1 MSQVFPPFRPE
12 DVQAAFAAVLVDEW
26 ARAGVTHAV
35 ACPGSRST
43 PLLVA
48 LAEAAEE
55 GLVRLHVVLDERSA
69 GFFALGLAKA
79 SGVPAPV
86 VTTSG
91 TAAAELHAAVI
102 EADHAGVPMVAVTAD
117 RPAELHDWGA
127 PQTVRQE
134 GMFGTSVR
142 WAASP
147 GAPEAATA
155 WAWRSLAARAVLEA
169 MGGPRRPGPVH
180 LNLAFREPLIGRA
193 SAFFGSLGPPSGG
206 QPGWPDERREV
217 GKQQVTDNQTGRRA
231 VLGTLPQ
238 DEPST
243 ATAPALMAPVRD
255 EPSAQIGPAPA
266 ALARG
271 ERGPALALLRE
282 GRPGRAPWHEVAS
295 RASEVPA
302 GVVEALLAAGQCGL
316 VVAGQG
322 AGSAG
327 AVRALSQATG
337 WPVLADPLSG
347 CRWRGSV
354 CGADALL
361 RTTVVRG
368 WRPEAVVR
376 LGSPWASR
384 VLNEWLGDLDCPQW
398 LIDRWGRWSA
408 PDRVPGQL
416 VAADPEAVCRAVAA
430 RAAQRAAPSAA
441 AGAAVPARTGESR
454 WGQMWASAEAATQR
468 AIDAVLSTKY
478 ELTGPV
484 VARTLVRCLP
494 PGATLVVASSMP
506 VRDLE
511 WWGGPRDDL
520 RVLSN
525 RGANGIDGV
534 LSTAL
539 GVATAISS
547 GGQTVE
553 GTASGSSAR
562 PGGDNSSGDGARVVA
577 LVGDLA
583 FAYDASALLWAQK
596 RGLSLDVVVVD
607 NSGGGIFSFL
617 PQARLQ
623 PPERFERLWGTPHE
637 LDLVAL
643 ARTYGAEGQAL
654 QGPED
659 LGFAMSSPQARPG
672 ARVWVATTSRQSEL
686 ALREE
691 LWSAVEAEV
700 RASQAQQGVLGA

>member
-1 MSQVFPPFRPE
+1 
-12 DVQAAFAAVLVDEW
+12 
-26 ARAGVTHAV
+26 
-35 ACPGSRST
+35 
-43 PLLVA
+43 
-48 LAEAAEE
+48 
-55 GLVRLHVVLDERSA
+55 
-69 GFFALGLAKA
+69 
-79 SGVPAPV
+79 
-86 VTTSG
+86 
-91 TAAAELHAAVI
+91 
-102 EADHAGVPMVAVTAD
+102 
-117 RPAELHDWGA
+117 
-127 PQTVRQE
+127 
-134 GMFGTSVR
+134 
-142 WAASP
+142 
-147 GAPEAATA
+147 
-155 WAWRSLAARAVLEA
+155 
-169 MGGPRRPGPVH
+169 
-180 LNLAFREPLIGRA
+180 
-193 SAFFGSLGPPSGG
+193 
-206 QPGWPDERREV
+206 
-217 GKQQVTDNQTGRRA
+217 
-231 VLGTLPQ
+231 
-238 DEPST
+238 
-243 ATAPALMAPVRD
+243 
-255 EPSAQIGPAPA
+255 
-266 ALARG
+266 
-271 ERGPALALLRE
+271 
-282 GRPGRAPWHEVAS
+282 
-295 RASEVPA
+295 
-302 GVVEALLAAGQCGL
+302 
-316 VVAGQG
+316 
-322 AGSAG
+322 
-327 AVRALSQATG
+327 
-337 WPVLADPLSG
+337 
-347 CRWRGSV
+347 
-354 CGADALL
+354 
-361 RTTVVRG
+361 
-368 WRPEAVVR
+368 
-376 LGSPWASR
+376 
-384 VLNEWLGDLDCPQW
+384 
-398 LIDRWGRWSA
+398 
-408 PDRVPGQL
+408 
-416 VAADPEAVCRAVAA
+416 
-430 RAAQRAAPSAA
+430 
-441 AGAAVPARTGESR
+441 
-454 WGQMWASAEAATQR
+454 MWASAEAATQR